1 MKVAFATSDNVR
13 INSHFGSAQSIAVY
27 DVSSKG
33 YNFLETKTFDG
44 NLNEDG
50 NEDKLV
56 PKVAA
61 LEGCTLVYVSSI
73 GGSAASRLL
82 SNKITPVNL
91 RSDEEEIKRTLD
103 NLVETLNGDPP
114 AWLRKAL
121 QQQQPKSFDFEDEDE

>member
-27 DVSSKG
+27 DVSSEG
-33 YNFLETKTFDG
+33 YNFLETKTFGG
-44 NLNEDG
+44 NLDEDG

-56 PKVAA
+56 PKVTA

-82 SNKITPVNL
+82 SNKITPINL
-91 RSDEEEIKRTLD
+91 RSDETEIKGMLD

-114 AWLRKAL
+114 PWLRKAL
-121 QQQQPKSFDFEDEDE
+121 QLQKPKSFDFEDED

>member
-1 MKVAFATSDNVR
+1 VKVAFATSDNVR

-27 DVSSKG
+27 DVSSEG
-33 YNFLETKTFDG
+33 YQFVETKTFGG

-61 LEGCTLVYVSSI
+61 LEGCVLVYVSSI
-73 GGSAASRLL
+73 GGSAASRLIT
-82 SNKITPVNL
+82 NKITPVNL
-91 RSDEEEIKRTLD
+91 RSDEEEIQGTLN
-103 NLVETLNGDPP
+103 NLVETLNGEPP

-121 QQQQPKSFDFEDEDE
+121 QQQKPKSFDFEDEEE